1 MAPPDRTLANGS
13 RPTSDLRLDVACL
26 VHAVSPLL
34 WLPQAALLA
43 LGVSRLHSGAG
54 LNGVLWPAAGIVLAG
69 MLRAWL
75 EAWSAGRMFDTAREH
90 LSRWRDRSI
99 AAMAARSPLDRA
111 RVHAGAAASALAEQA
126 EAMLPW
132 QTRYRGATW
141 RVRIMPVLILLPVA
155 WYSWAATAVLV
166 LAAPLIPMF
175 MVIVG
180 WRARAASEAQ
190 WLQMGSMNAFLLD
203 RLRGLPTLRALGSVD
218 ATARRLRASAEDL
231 RQRTMHVLRIAFLS
245 SAVLEL
251 FAALGVAMVA
261 AYVGFHLLGHLDFGA
276 WGRRLSLAQGLFVLL
291 LAPAFFEPLRELAS
305 VWHDRAAGM
314 AAMDALDRLNA
325 DGLPLPGEASPDQA
339 TQGASAVLR
348 QEDGTPVRPPRV
360 KVQDLAFAFPG
371 ETPVFQDF
379 ALDVKPGEHVALVG
393 GSGTG
398 KTVLMSLLAGLLP
411 ASAGRIEIAGTA
423 LTAESA
429 RALRGRMAWMGQRPH
444 VFSGSVRHNV
454 ALGRAGVRD
463 QQVHRAIQWAQLDKV
478 AQARPGTSLGEGGTG
493 LSGGE
498 AARLALAR
506 LAAAP
511 RADLL
516 LADEPTAHLDTETAE
531 QVIESLVALAQGRT
545 LIVATHDPALAAR
558 MDRIVH
564 LSAPVDAAQ
573 PIPGGWHGA

>member
-1 MAPPDRTLANGS
+1 MAPADKTLNTQ
-13 RPTSDLRLDVACL
+13 PPPKPDLRLDAACL
-26 VHAVSPLL
+26 AHAISPLL

-54 LNGVLWPAAGIVLAG
+54 LNSLLGPAAGIVLAG
-69 MLRAWL
+69 LLRAWL
-75 EAWSAGRMFDTAREH
+75 EAWSARRMFDTAREH
-90 LSRWRDRSI
+90 LSHWRERCV

-141 RVRIMPVLILLPVA
+141 RVRIMPALILLPVA
-155 WYSWAATAVLV
+155 WHSWAAATVLM

-180 WRARAASEAQ
+180 WRARAASEEQ

-231 RQRTMHVLRIAFLS
+231 RQRTMRVLRIAFLS

-276 WGRRLSLAQGLFVLL
+276 WGQRLSLAQGLFVLL

-305 VWHDRAAGM
+305 VWHDRAAGL
-314 AAMDALDRLNA
+314 AAMDAMDRLNA
-325 DGLPLPGEASPDQA
+325 HGLPLLGEASSDQA
-339 TQGASAVLR
+339 AQGASAAPP
-348 QEDGTPVRPPRV
+348 QEAGTPARPPRV
-360 KVQDLAFAFPG
+360 RVQDLTFSFAG
-371 ETPVFQDF
+371 EAPVFRGF
-379 ALDVKPGEHVALVG
+379 ALDVKPGEHVALMG

-411 ASAGRIEIAGTA
+411 ASEGRIDIGGTT
-423 LTAESA
+423 LTAKSA
-429 RALRGRMAWMGQRPH
+429 RRLRARMAWMGQRPH
-444 VFSGSVRHNV
+444 VFSGSVQHNV
-454 ALGRAGVRD
+454 SLGRTGVGHL
-463 QQVHRAIQWAQLDKV
+463 QVQRAIQWAQLDRV
-478 AQARPGTSLGEGGTG
+478 AQAHPGTSLGEGGTG

-511 RADLL
+511 HADLL

-531 QVIESLVALAQGRT
+531 QVTEALVALAQGRT
-545 LIVATHDPALAAR
+545 LIVATHDPVLAAR
-558 MDRIVH
+558 MDRVVH
-564 LSAPVDAAQ
+564 LAAPVDAAQ
-573 PIPGGWHGA
+573 LVPGEAHGA

>member
-1 MAPPDRTLANGS
+1 MCRRSPGRRLAPGP
-13 RPTSDLRLDVACL
+13 RPTSALRLDAACL
-26 VHAVSPLL
+26 LHAISPLL
-34 WLPQAALLA
+34 WLPQAASIA
-43 LGVSRLHSGAG
+43 LGVSRLQSGAG

-69 MLRAWL
+69 VLRAWL

-90 LSRWRDRSI
+90 LSRWRGRAV
-99 AAMAARSPLDRA
+99 AALAARSPLDRA

-126 EAMLPW
+126 EAILPW
-132 QTRYRGATW
+132 QTRYRGAIW
-141 RVRIMPVLILLPVA
+141 RVRLMPALILMPVA
-155 WYSWAATAVLV
+155 WYSWVAAAVLV

-203 RLRGLPTLRALGSVD
+203 RLRGLSMLRALGSVET
-218 ATARRLRASAEDL
+218 TARRLRASAEDL
-231 RQRTMHVLRIAFLS
+231 RHRTMRVLRIAFLS

-261 AYVGFHLLGHLDFGA
+261 VYVGFHLLGYLDFGA
-276 WGRRLSLAQGLFVLL
+276 WGRRLSLAEGLFVLL

-314 AAMDALDRLNA
+314 AAMDALERLNA
-325 DGLPLPGEASPDQA
+325 DGLPLPDDEPAAQPARQA
-339 TQGASAVLR
+339 LAGSSEQDGARA
-348 QEDGTPVRPPRV
+348 RPPRIRV
-360 KVQDLAFAFPG
+360 ENLAFGFSG
-371 ETPVFQDF
+371 EAPVFRDF
-379 ALDVKPGEHVALVG
+379 ALDVKPGEHVALMG

-411 ASAGRIEIAGTA
+411 ASAGRIEIGGAA
-423 LTAESA
+423 LTAGSA
-429 RALRGRMAWMGQRPH
+429 RLLRSRMAWMGQRPH

-454 ALGRAGVRD
+454 ALGRAGVED
-463 QQVHRAIQWAQLDKV
+463 TQVRRAIRWARLDEV
-478 AQARPGTSLGEGGTG
+478 AQAHPGISLGEGGAG

-511 RADLL
+511 HADLL
-516 LADEPTAHLDTETAE
+516 LADEPTAHLDTETAG
-531 QVIESLVALAQGRT
+531 QVIESLAALAQGRT
-545 LIVATHDPALAAR
+545 LIVATHDPVLAAR
-558 MDRIVH
+558 MDRVVH
-564 LSAPVDAAQ
+564 LSAPVDAAE
-573 PIPGGWHGA
+573 PIPGG